1 LWQKEAPET
10 SKEVISM
17 GMFEEVVQMLEARK
31 RKPQQ
36 LPPGLPP
43 SLPPAEMVDPR
54 LQQEML
60 RDPTLEQKIREYLL
74 KQRMQQ
80 IAPIQQASIGTRG

>member
-1 LWQKEAPET
+1 
-10 SKEVISM
+10 M

-31 RKPQQ
+31 RKPDTVM
-36 LPPGLPP
+36 PPMHPQGMPI
-43 SLPPAEMVDPR
+43 DPR
-54 LQQEML
+54 LKQEML

-80 IAPIQQASIGTRG
+80 IAPIQNASIGTRG